1 MAAVIAIL
9 LAAGESRRMGQL
21 KALLPWQGTSL
32 LKHQV
37 ASLRAG
43 GVDRVVVV
51 LGHRSDELKAELAEI
66 EGVSWQLNPDY
77 LQGKT
82 TSIKAGLSTLGKEQ
96 LDAILILNVDQPRSA
111 DVIRSLLKEHLS
123 QGSLITIPTYN
134 GRGGHPIILSR
145 SLLDELREIDEE
157 TYGIKAV
164 VQRHRDAT
172 RRVEKDTPEVLWDLN
187 TPEEYQRVLEEA
199 TDANLS
205 E

>member
-51 LGHRSDELKAELAEI
+51 LGHRSDELKAELAGM
-66 EGVSWQLNPDY
+66 EGVAWQLNPDY

-82 TSIKAGLSTLGKEQ
+82 TSIKAGLSTLGTEQ
-96 LDAILILNVDQPRSA
+96 LDALLILNVDQPRNS

-123 QGSLITIPTYN
+123 QGSLITIPTHN
-134 GRGGHPIILSR
+134 GKGGHPIILSL

-164 VQRHRDAT
+164 VQRHLDAT
-172 RRVEKDTPEVLWDLN
+172 RRVEMDAPEVLWDLN
-187 TPEEYQRVLEEA
+187 TPEEYQRVLEA
-199 TDANLS
+199 GG
-205 E
+205 

>member
-37 ASLRAG
+37 TSLRAG

-51 LGHRSDELKAELAEI
+51 LGHRSDELKAELAGI
-66 EGVSWQLNPDY
+66 EGVAWQLNPDY

-82 TSIKAGLSTLGKEQ
+82 TSIKAGLSTLGSEQ
-96 LDAILILNVDQPRSA
+96 FDALLILNVDQPRNA
-111 DVIRSLLKEHLS
+111 DVIRSLLKEHQY
-123 QGSLITIPTYN
+123 QGSLITIPTHK
-134 GRGGHPIILSR
+134 GKGGHPIILSR

-164 VQRHRDAT
+164 VQRHLDAT
-172 RRVEKDTPEVLWDLN
+172 RRVEMEAPEVLWDLN
-187 TPEEYQRVLEEA
+187 TPEEYQRVLEEG
-199 TDANLS
+199 S
-205 E
+205 

>member
-51 LGHRSDELKAELAEI
+51 LGHRSDELKAELAGI
-66 EGVSWQLNPDY
+66 EGVAWQLNPDY

-82 TSIKAGLSTLGKEQ
+82 TSIKAGLSTLGSEQ
-96 LDAILILNVDQPRSA
+96 LDALLILNVDQPRNA

-123 QGSLITIPTYN
+123 QGSLITIPTHN
-134 GRGGHPIILSR
+134 GKGGHPIILSL
-145 SLLDELREIDEE
+145 SLMDELREIDEE

-164 VQRHRDAT
+164 VQRHLDAT
-172 RRVEKDTPEVLWDLN
+172 RRVEMDTPEVLWDLN
-187 TPEEYQRVLEEA
+187 TPEEYQRVLEEG
-199 TDANLS
+199 S
-205 E
+205 

>member
-51 LGHRSDELKAELAEI
+51 LGHRSDELKAELAGM

-82 TSIKAGLSTLGKEQ
+82 TSIKAGLSTLGTEQ
-96 LDAILILNVDQPRSA
+96 LDALLILNVDQPRNA

-123 QGSLITIPTYN
+123 QGSLITIPTHN
-134 GRGGHPIILSR
+134 GKGGHPIILSL
-145 SLLDELREIDEE
+145 SLMDELREIDEE

-164 VQRHRDAT
+164 VQRHLDAT
-172 RRVEKDTPEVLWDLN
+172 RRVEMDTPEVLWDLN
-187 TPEEYQRVLEEA
+187 TPEEYQRVLEA
-199 TDANLS
+199 GG
-205 E
+205 